1 MDSPGRAPSP
11 APEILLAEAAAGLCL
26 SPGAGGDQAD
36 PPGTSPG
43 DPSGVEPGGGCPATL
58 EQELAALGLPPGG
71 GPQALGGLLRLYR
84 EAVAGGARREQELRG
99 LRQRLGPL
107 QGRVAACA
115 RAMAAARD
123 EAERLREHNRC
134 LWALLAAE
142 RAQGS
147 RHGSARHCPTAQPR
161 QEPREGT
168 AQRRPRRPATELP
181 SAAPRRGA
189 RAAGRAPRTAQRQ
202 QGAHWGSEHPPDP
215 SQHPPAPRRDPDLEQ
230 ELQRLREEAAAG
242 REVIALQHR
251 CLQEAMAAVLAAPRP
266 PTPGLEQEWR
276 RLRRLQGAL
285 TRERRTFTEAAERLA
300 REWEQFEAERVSLL
314 RQHFLSTPDPWD
326 TPDPTGDPQPGGRPE
341 PQP

>member
-43 DPSGVEPGGGCPATL
+43 DPSGDEPGGACPATL

-107 QGRVAACA
+107 QGS
-115 RAMAAARD
+115 
-123 EAERLREHNRC
+123 
-134 LWALLAAE
+134 W
-142 RAQGS
+142 
-147 RHGSARHCPTAQPR
+147 HGSARHCPTAQPR

-181 SAAPRRGA
+181 SAVPRRGV

-202 QGAHWGSEHPPDP
+202 QGAHRGSEPPPDP
-215 SQHPPAPRRDPDLEQ
+215 PQHPPAPRRDPDLEQ

-266 PTPGLEQEWR
+266 PTPGLEQEWG

-285 TRERRTFTEAAERLA
+285 ARERRTFTEAAERLA

-326 TPDPTGDPQPGGRPE
+326 TPDPAGDPQPWGTPRPGGGPE

>member
-43 DPSGVEPGGGCPATL
+43 DPSGDEPGGGCPATL

-107 QGRVAACA
+107 QG
-115 RAMAAARD
+115 
-123 EAERLREHNRC
+123 
-134 LWALLAAE
+134 
-142 RAQGS
+142 S
-147 RHGSARHCPTAQPR
+147 RHGSAWHCPTAQPR

-168 AQRRPRRPATELP
+168 AQRRPRCPGTELS

-189 RAAGRAPRTAQRQ
+189 RVARRAPRTAQRQ
-202 QGAHWGSEHPPDP
+202 QGAHWGSEPPP
-215 SQHPPAPRRDPDLEQ
+215 QHPPAPRQDPDLEQ

-266 PTPGLEQEWR
+266 PTPGLEQEWG

-285 TRERRTFTEAAERLA
+285 ARERRTFTEAAERLA

-314 RQHFLSTPDPWD
+314 QQHFLSTPDPWD
-326 TPDPTGDPQPGGRPE
+326 TPDPMGDPQLWGTPQPGGGPE